1 MRVVVTGVN
10 GLVGQRVARELRARG
25 VDSCFFGR
33 GVPRIEGG
41 PYASLE
47 LTDADAVL
55 RALRET
61 RPDVIINLAGLT
73 DVDACEQHPSAAWAA
88 NVDAVSTLARA
99 SRELG
104 AHLVHVSTDYVFDGA
119 AGPYDEQATP
129 NPRGAYAMSKHAG
142 ELAVRTLLPP
152 EQWSVARTA
161 VVFGWPAAGRDNFGS
176 WLVGSLSKGAPVH
189 CFEDQWISPTHV
201 SSVAQMLCEVAERR
215 LSGVWHLAG
224 AEALDR
230 VTFARAVCERL
241 GFDRALVV
249 PTRMAD
255 VKHKLPRPARAGLKV
270 TRAQRE
276 LTAQPLSLDLA
287 LERFRAEVKG
297 SP

>member
-1 MRVVVTGVN
+1 MRVLVTGAAGQLGIDTVAACTEAGDEVAAFDRA
-10 GLVGQRVARELRARG
+10 GL
-25 VDSCFFGR
+25 D
-33 GVPRIEGG
+33 I
-41 PYASLE
+41 
-47 LTDADAVL
+47 TDRNAVL
-55 RALRET
+55 GAITTL
-61 RPDVIINLAGLT
+61 RPDVVIHCAAWT
-73 DVDACEQHPSAAWAA
+73 AVDACEADPDRALLA
-88 NVDAVSTLARA
+88 NGTAVRWVAEACDRV
-99 SRELG
+99 G

-142 ELAVRTLLPP
+142 ELAVSTLLPAG
-152 EQWSVARTA
+152 QWSLARTA

-176 WLVGSLSKGAPVH
+176 WLVGSLSKGAPVQ

-201 SSVAQMLCEVAERR
+201 SSCAQMLCEVAERR

-224 AEALDR
+224 AEVLDR
-230 VTFARAVCERL
+230 VTFARAVCERF

-255 VKHKLPRPARAGLKV
+255 VKLKRPRPARAGLQV

-276 LTAQPLSLDLA
+276 LAAKPLSLDLA

-297 SP
+297 IP

>member
-1 MRVVVTGVN
+1 MRVAVTGVN

-25 VDSCFFGR
+25 VDSFFFGR
-33 GVPRIEGG
+33 GAPRVEGG

-47 LTDADAVL
+47 LTDADAVH

-61 RPDVIINLAGLT
+61 RPDVIVNLAGLT
-73 DVDACEQHPSAAWAA
+73 DVDVCEEHPGAAWAA

-142 ELAVRTLLPP
+142 ELAVSTLLPAG
-152 EQWSVARTA
+152 QWSLARTA

-176 WLVGSLSKGAPVH
+176 WLVGSLSRGAPVH
-189 CFEDQWISPTHV
+189 CFEDQWISPTYV
-201 SSVAQMLCEVAERR
+201 SSCAQMLCEVAERR

-224 AEALDR
+224 AEVLDR
-230 VTFARAVCERL
+230 VTFARAVCERF

-255 VKHKLPRPARAGLKV
+255 VKLKRPRPARAGLQV

-276 LTAQPLSLDLA
+276 LAAKPLSLDLA

-297 SP
+297 TP